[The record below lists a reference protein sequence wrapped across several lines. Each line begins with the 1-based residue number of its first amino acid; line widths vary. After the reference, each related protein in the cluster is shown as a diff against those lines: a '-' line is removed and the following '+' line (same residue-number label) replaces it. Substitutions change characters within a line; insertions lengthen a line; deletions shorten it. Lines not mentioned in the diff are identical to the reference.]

1 VTAAFGGYSATCVAE
16 SRHGRFDRDRVG
28 CTRRLAHWRPD
39 HAGAHLAHPALS
51 GHTRTYANEIA
62 KREALYGAFINEAT
76 RVGIDAVEREI
87 GSMAELTKL
96 LALTSRIR
104 LASSDEVLAAAD
116 AVIERI
122 AELYLGEN
130 KTPREI
136 YEEARRRGNPMPD
149 PLKAFSDA
157 CRRELQNW

>member
-1 VTAAFGGYSATCVAE
+1 MDTSIVTALAALAGSLIGGLTTLASTWLTQRYQATRE
-16 SRHGRFDRDRVG
+16 
-28 CTRRLAHWRPD
+28 
-39 HAGAHLAHPALS
+39 
-51 GHTRTYANEIA
+51 RTANEIA
-62 KREALYGAFINEAT
+62 KREALYGEFINEAT